1 MTVLATRVRLPVV
14 LGWLAG
20 VFLLVA
26 LACWVTGTPV
36 GTDSTVYRAGAL
48 AVARG
53 TPLYGPLPEDPSH
66 LPFTYPPVAAV
77 LFLPLAGLSPQV
89 AWGLLAVL
97 SVLSVGLLTH
107 TTLREAAPRWVRYAG
122 PLVPMA
128 FALEPVWRTISFGQV
143 NLVLAALVLAD
154 VCLLRGSRGR
164 GVLIGVAAAV
174 KLTPLVFVPY
184 LLLVGRRADALRA
197 AGTFVAAN
205 AVTALV
211 LPAAT
216 ARFWGSALLAGDDA
230 TSNAYVGNQSLNGIV
245 HRFLGPAPWVFGVV
259 VVLALA
265 AGIGAAAVVRR
276 LASAGRPFAAL
287 VVTALYGTGV
297 SPIAWTHHWV
307 WVLPALL
314 VVAHSAPRRGLAVG
328 TLVAVFATCPV
339 GWLPGPLAAVAYP
352 AGALG
357 LILPL
362 AGARTRAAGRTP
374 PGPSGDLVPHP
385 VRRAQT
391 RR

>member
-1 MTVLATRVRLPVV
+1 MAVLATRVRIPAV
-14 LGWLAG
+14 LGGLAA

-26 LACWVTGTPV
+26 LVCWVTGTPL
-36 GTDSTVYRAGAL
+36 GTDSAVYRAGAL

-53 TPLYGPLPEDPSH
+53 TPLYGPLPDDPSH

-77 LFLPLAGLSPQV
+77 LFLPLVAASRQV

-97 SVLSVGLLTH
+97 SVLAVGLLVH
-107 TTLREAAPRWVRYAG
+107 TTLRQAAPRWLPWAG
-122 PLVPMA
+122 PLTA
-128 FALEPVWRTISFGQV
+128 AALALEPVWRTIAFGQV
-143 NLVLAALVLAD
+143 NLVLAALVVAD
-154 VCLLRGSRGR
+154 VCLLRGSRGG
-164 GVLIGVAAAV
+164 GVLVGLAAAV
-174 KLTPLVFVPY
+174 KLTPLVFV
-184 LLLVGRRADALRA
+184 LHLALVGRRADALRA

-205 AVTALV
+205 VVTALV

-216 ARFWGSALLAGDDA
+216 ARYWGSALLAGDDA
-230 TSNAYVGNQSLNGIV
+230 TTNAYVGNQSLNGIV

-265 AGIGAAAVVRR
+265 GGIGAAVVVRR
-276 LASAGRPFAAL
+276 LARAGRPFPAL
-287 VVTALYGTGV
+287 VVTALYGTAV

-314 VVAHSAPRRGLAVG
+314 VVAHESRRRLAVAG
-328 TLVAVFATCPV
+328 LVAVFAACPV
-339 GWLPGPLAAVAYP
+339 SWLPGPLAAVAYP

-357 LILPL
+357 LILLL

-374 PGPSGDLVPHP
+374 PRPGAPEP
-385 VRRAQT
+385 VGSAA
-391 RR
+391 